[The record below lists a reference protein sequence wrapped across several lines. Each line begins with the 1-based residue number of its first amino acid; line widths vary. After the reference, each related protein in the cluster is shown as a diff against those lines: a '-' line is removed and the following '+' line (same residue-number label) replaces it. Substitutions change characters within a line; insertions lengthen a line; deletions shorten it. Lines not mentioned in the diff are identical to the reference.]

1 MCAASFASWRRL
13 SWCER
18 LWLDE
23 PAAVTVVTAA
33 GPNVNYSIVRAGKS
47 RSWSYQKGEK
57 AMSKSKPQSK
67 SKPVKKGTRI
77 SSADTLAKAGKGAGA
92 ELSEEDLKRV
102 TGGTIKIDF

>member
-1 MCAASFASWRRL
+1 M
-13 SWCER
+13 
-18 LWLDE
+18 
-23 PAAVTVVTAA
+23 
-33 GPNVNYSIVRAGKS
+33 
-47 RSWSYQKGEK
+47 
-57 AMSKSKPQSK
+57 SK

>member
-1 MCAASFASWRRL
+1 
-13 SWCER
+13 
-18 LWLDE
+18 
-23 PAAVTVVTAA
+23 
-33 GPNVNYSIVRAGKS
+33 
-47 RSWSYQKGEK
+47 
-57 AMSKSKPQSK
+57 MSKSKPQSK